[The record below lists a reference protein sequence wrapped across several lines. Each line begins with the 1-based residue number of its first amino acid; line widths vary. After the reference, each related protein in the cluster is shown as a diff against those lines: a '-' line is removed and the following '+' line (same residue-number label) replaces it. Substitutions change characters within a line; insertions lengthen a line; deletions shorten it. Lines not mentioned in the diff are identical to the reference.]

1 MKIKQIMST
10 SFLTCSFED
19 TIGNVVERVKSEG
32 LAFIIAVDEN
42 SKYKGLIEARH
53 LLWYRTN
60 CLINRDS
67 SIKRLIRAVQFVSQ
81 DEDIMALKNIEGD
94 INVIPVV
101 SSSLDILGYIDLKS
115 ISRNI
120 EKISNKSDPIYLGI
134 NKGNSKIK
142 AKYTIDHFI
151 GESKPILQ
159 LKKRILA
166 AAKTKATVLVTGETG
181 TGKELVAHAITS
193 LGDRRHQPFV
203 RLNCAAIPENLL
215 ESELF
220 GYEEGAFTGALKGG
234 NSGKFTQANH
244 GTIFLDEIGDM
255 PLALQA
261 KILRVLQEREVEKIG
276 GTCPVPIDIRVI
288 AATHTNL
295 IELVKQNKFRQD
307 LFYRLHVIPINVPPL
322 RDRKEDIP
330 LLVEHFIQQLSDEME
345 MEKPII
351 EVSFLKTLIEYHWPG
366 NVRELLNVL
375 QMALSFSEGRLTD
388 DTIKEYFLLNGT
400 DGSIDKDNLKSV
412 TNEVEKDKIIN
423 AMKIYGGNKIKVASA
438 LGISRSNLYYK
449 MKKYNL

>member
-1 MKIKQIMST
+1 MITI
-10 SFLTCSFED
+10 FPRCFFGD
-19 TIGNVVERVKSEG
+19 TIDDIVERVKRED
-32 LAFIIAVDEN
+32 LAFIVVVDEN
-42 SKYKGLIEARH
+42 NKYKGVIESRYI
-53 LLWYRTN
+53 LEYTMN
-60 CLINRDS
+60 NSVNRDD
-67 SIKRLIRAVQFVSQ
+67 SIRKLVKMIQPVSQ
-81 DEDIMALKNIEGD
+81 DDDIRTLKNIEED

-101 SSSLDILGYIDLKS
+101 NSSLNVLGYISLNSILKS
-115 ISRNI
+115 ID
-120 EKISNKSDPIYLGI
+120 KINNKSNSIYLGT
-134 NKGNSKIK
+134 NKDNSKIK

-295 IELVKQNKFRQD
+295 IELVKQNRFRQD

-330 LLVEHFIQQLSDEME
+330 LLVGHFIQQLSDEME

-351 EVSFLKTLIEYHWPG
+351 EVSFLKALIEYHWPG

-388 DTIKEYFLLNGT
+388 DTLKEYLLLNGK
-400 DGSIDKDNLKSV
+400 DSGIDKDDLKSV